1 MANRN
6 VTVKQGQTVFDIV
19 SQEYGDTNSLHDFLE
34 LNGFNL
40 NHNLRAADIVIVDTE
55 GVGKQENKDFFNRR
69 NALNKKK
76 NVAANYTEYSARDF
90 SSTHFNSSD
99 FS

>member
-19 SQEYGDTNSLHDFLE
+19 SQEYGDTNSLHAFLE
-34 LNGFNL
+34 LNSITL
-40 NHNLRAADIVIVDTE
+40 NHNLRAADVVIVDTD
-55 GVGKQENKDFFNRR
+55 GVGNQKNKDFFNRR
-69 NALNKKK
+69 TILDKKK

-90 SSTHFNSSD
+90 SATDFNSDD